1 MILMQF
7 LDRVG
12 PVRFFEVTFVTLKA
26 EPFRDISDFFFFEKF
41 DAVSA
46 EKLARPLNKSR
57 GAV

>member
-26 EPFRDISDFFFFEKF
+26 EPFRDISDFFFEKF